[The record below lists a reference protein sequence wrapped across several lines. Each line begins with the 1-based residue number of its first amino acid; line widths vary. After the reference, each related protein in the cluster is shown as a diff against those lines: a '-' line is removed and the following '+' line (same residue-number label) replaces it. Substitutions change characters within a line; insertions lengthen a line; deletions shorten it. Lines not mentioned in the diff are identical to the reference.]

1 MTKIPSNTEAEK
13 QMRER
18 LVFQKFMMACDLT
31 IDPNGIESRSPP
43 EPDILYTSLNGEKI
57 AFELTEM
64 CSEEIA
70 EAISK
75 DLRKDLRSEDF
86 TYVRTSDPSVRI
98 LTDKLSKT
106 YASEYPIEL
115 LCYTNGRTVSPDSF
129 VIERVRYLLRLDKGQ
144 FRRIWFW
151 GKEVHLL
158 YDICDGSAKCS

>member
-1 MTKIPSNTEAEK
+1 MSHSKLKAKKE
-13 QMRER
+13 REI
-18 LVFQKFMMACDLT
+18 FGKFLNARGLRWDESL
-31 IDPNGIESRSPP
+31 IENRVPP
-43 EPDILYTSLNGEKI
+43 EPDILYSSAPDEKV

-75 DLRKDLRSEDF
+75 DLRSRDC

-106 YASEYPIEL
+106 YASKYPIEL

-129 VIERVRYLLRLDKGQ
+129 VIEGVRHFLRLDKGQ
-144 FRRIWFW
+144 FRRVWFW

-158 YDICDGSAKCS
+158 YDNSENNANHP